1 MVDINEH
8 MTKARD
14 LGLDYDRIATEYY
27 TSPEIFRR
35 EQEMIFRRA
44 WLMVGRVDEIPE
56 PGDFIVRDM
65 PTLKAS
71 VIIARGKDGQVRA
84 FHNACSHRGVAL
96 VCQER
101 GNALTFRCPYHAWVY
116 RVDGTL
122 SAIPG
127 EQDFPHVDKAA
138 NGLAPIHLN
147 TWSGFIFLNFAE
159 EPEVTLHEFLA
170 GIDTMLE
177 GAPFEQFPFYVAV
190 TDEIDC
196 NWKNLVNAFNEGY
209 HVAIL
214 HNKTLRPAV
223 VPKENPHLHYLDI
236 KHFGPHS
243 AGTVQRN
250 FDYNPQAPTLT
261 WVYAQMLPTSAPDKD
276 AIKEGRAG
284 FYEHPGI
291 NRLKIPN
298 FGTETITIFPNISIQ
313 PLANGYLFYQFW
325 PISEGRMRT
334 EVRIY
339 GRHAPRTLREE
350 FAMAN
355 TLAATRDV
363 VVEDMAMSRRQQ
375 IGFES
380 GGKKYQNFGQN
391 EPLLRMFTRDYE
403 AYLAGGGL
411 TRTPERAE
419 AAE

>member
-1 MVDINEH
+1 
-8 MTKARD
+8 MTKAREM
-14 LGLDYDRIATEYY
+14 GLENSRAPTEYY
-27 TSPEIFRR
+27 TSPEYYKR
-35 EQEMIFRRA
+35 EQDMIFRRA
-44 WLMVGRVDEIPE
+44 WLMIGRVEE
-56 PGDFIVRDM
+56 VANPGDYIVREM
-65 PTLKAS
+65 PTVEAN
-71 VIIARGKDGQVRA
+71 VVIARGKDNKIRA

-101 GNALTFRCPYHAWVY
+101 GNALTFRCPYHAWTY
-116 RVDGTL
+116 RIDGSL
-122 SAIPG
+122 SAIPS
-127 EQDFPHVDKAA
+127 EKDFPHVDKDQ
-138 NGLAPIHLN
+138 NGLAPIHLDVWN
-147 TWSGFIFLNFAE
+147 GFIFLNFAE
-159 EPEVTLHEFLA
+159 TPEVTLREFLA
-170 GIDTMLE
+170 GLDTTLD
-177 GAPFEQFPFYVAV
+177 GAPFEQFPFHLKV

-214 HNKTLRPAV
+214 HQKTLRAAV

-236 KHFGPHS
+236 KQFGPHS

-250 FDYNPQAPTLT
+250 FEYNPDALTLV
-261 WVYAQMLPTSAPDKD
+261 WVYAQMLPTSAPDKQ
-276 AIKEGRAG
+276 AIAEGRAG

-291 NRLKIPN
+291 NRLKIEN

-325 PISEGRMRT
+325 PLSEGRMRA

-339 GRHAPRTLREE
+339 SAAAPRNLREE
-350 FAMAN
+350 FAMAH

-363 VVEDMAMSRRQQ
+363 VAEDMAMCRMQQ
-375 IGFES
+375 IGLKS
-380 GGKKYQNFGQN
+380 GGKKYQNFGEN
-391 EPLLRMFTRDYE
+391 EPLLRLFTRDYE

-411 TRTPERAE
+411 VPHPHAE